1 MNKQEFLRKAEN
13 CEFSYVLTENG
24 KAYYLVKDS
33 DDKYWALLGIFNKEY
48 IDECIKD
55 GLEKVEIFKLSDSV
69 SSQLFSHTLEELN
82 NLDLIHSCKE
92 LAYV

>member
-13 CEFSYVLTENG
+13 CEFSYILTENG
-24 KAYYLVKDS
+24 KAYYLVKDL
-33 DDKYWALLGIFNKEY
+33 DDEYWALLGIFNKEY

-55 GLEKVEIFKLSDSV
+55 GLEKVEIFKLSDSI
-69 SSQLFSHTLEELN
+69 SSRLFNHTLEELQ
-82 NLDLIHSCKE
+82 DSGLIHSCKE